1 MPTLRL
7 ELLYLCEHATSA
19 VQMPRKLWLISTV
32 IAKQI
37 RPKHVANAS
46 AEQTRA

>member
-1 MPTLRL
+1 
-7 ELLYLCEHATSA
+7 LLYLCEHATSA